1 MLAVVEV
8 LVNFI
13 EIGQCLELE
22 ALEEVVMELIE
33 GPTPQL
39 MAQPILAVVEVED
52 IMDLLML
59 ALVALV

>member
-33 GPTPQL
+33 IPTPQL

>member
-13 EIGQCLELE
+13 VIGQCLELE

-33 GPTPQL
+33 IPTPQL